1 MDGKIPKFTVAI
13 FLIFKMQL
21 CPPDC
26 HVLSPKTFKTYYLC
40 QQGSLNSPAIH
51 NHRRPNANKFVF
63 VLPKWKVCEST
74 TTNQKVHVLPTTTPI
89 PNSYRT
95 HNLRHWCRYNECI
108 IFFFSGMCSNLL
120 LQTPAIMEWHWMERN
135 IFGGMSLFGV
145 DSRIFGKSLTPCLE
159 DSNNIPSNLSGN
171 TKNLDQV
178 ILINNW

>member
-1 MDGKIPKFTVAI
+1 MQRTVIPAMHIILIVVGRDWYFRCKTKQPVIPLFSTRISSYQTYHMDGKIPKFTVAI

-26 HVLSPKTFKTYYLC
+26 HVLFPKTFKTYYLC

-89 PNSYRT
+89 PKTYRT
-95 HNLRHWCRYNECI
+95 HNLRH
-108 IFFFSGMCSNLL
+108 
-120 LQTPAIMEWHWMERN
+120 
-135 IFGGMSLFGV
+135 
-145 DSRIFGKSLTPCLE
+145 
-159 DSNNIPSNLSGN
+159 
-171 TKNLDQV
+171 
-178 ILINNW
+178 